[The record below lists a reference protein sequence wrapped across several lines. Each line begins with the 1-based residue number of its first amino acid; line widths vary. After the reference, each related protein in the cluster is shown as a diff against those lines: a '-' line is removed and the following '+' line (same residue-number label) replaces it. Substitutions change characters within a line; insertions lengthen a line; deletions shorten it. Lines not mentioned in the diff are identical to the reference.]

1 MIVMGGSLGGMKTL
15 RQVLRGLPG
24 DFPETIAV
32 VLHRHR
38 DSDDLLVNLLQHDSK
53 LPVSEVVDKEAI
65 APGRVYLAPPDYHLL
80 MEPDGFSLSTDDP
93 VQFARPSIDVLF
105 ESAADTYGRGLV
117 GVILTGANND
127 GAQGAARIQEK
138 GGLVVVQD
146 PATADG
152 PAMPLAAIAAT
163 GTRRIFA
170 PEQISAFLV
179 ENAGLPADR
188 TP

>member
-1 MIVMGGSLGGMKTL
+1 MIVVGASLGGMKAL
-15 RQVLRGLPG
+15 RLILQALPA

-38 DSDDLLVNLLQHDSK
+38 ESDDLLVNLLQHGSR
-53 LPVSEVVDKEAI
+53 LPVTEVVDKEGI
-65 APGRVYLAPPDYHLL
+65 CPGRVYLAPPDYHLL
-80 MEPDGFSLSTDDP
+80 VEPAGFSLSTDDP

-105 ESAADTYGRGLV
+105 ESAADTYGRGLIAV
-117 GVILTGANND
+117 VLTGANND
-127 GAQGAARIQEK
+127 GALGAARIQEK

-163 GTRRIFA
+163 GTRRIFP
-170 PEQISAFLV
+170 PEQIAAFLV
-179 ENAGLPADR
+179 EQAGLPAAR
-188 TP
+188 TS